1 MTITRD
7 RLAPS
12 IYVSVCL
19 LPLGLVIME
28 LTFRTP
34 ENIQKSEKN
43 FNEITSPESGVFK
56 INIRNTT
63 KEHFV

>member
-1 MTITRD
+1 MTINRD
-7 RLAPS
+7 RLVHS

-43 FNEITSPESGVFK
+43 FNEITPPESGVVK
-56 INIRNTT
+56 INIRKST